1 MEKMRNDYEEKLD
14 KERASHDAA
23 RRESEANVRAL
34 RETMDAI
41 RTDYA
46 NNFPTDKNKS

>member
-1 MEKMRNDYEEKLD
+1 MIMKKSY

-23 RRESEANVRAL
+23 RRESEANVQAL

>member
-1 MEKMRNDYEEKLD
+1 MRNDYEEKLD

-23 RRESEANVRAL
+23 RRESEANVQAL

-46 NNFPTDKNKS
+46 KNFSTDKNKS